1 VVKERKA
8 PQRRL
13 RNHPN
18 GIASLK
24 QDDALKRLI
33 AALQESEGRYKS
45 LVESLPDLVTRFD
58 LDLKYT
64 YVSPSFARTLRQPL
78 DAIIGKRIEDIGL
91 ARSQVD
97 IYNKKLSEV
106 ISTGKTAIVES
117 TLESLQGPRHFHSVM
132 IPERDTHGSVRTVLA
147 VTREV
152 TELKKA
158 EETLRQSVSLL
169 SATLD
174 STADGILVVDKEGKV
189 RTFSRRFAEM
199 WRIPEPILE
208 TKNNAKLLQFVLDQ
222 LDDPEQFLEKAQ
234 KLYSEPEKESF
245 DVLKFKDGRVFERY
259 SQPQRLGEEIVG
271 RVSSFRDVT
280 ARKKAE
286 GALHESEEKFRT
298 LVEGTVTAV
307 ALTDLAGRLTFVNK
321 ALADL
326 LGYSPQKLLGRPF
339 VDFLDPEDKDQ
350 LLNAFRQNASPHEKT
365 PDVEFRVLRKD
376 GDTRHVW
383 TRPTELTIRGE
394 TTGFEAIVV
403 DITDRKRMEEKLN
416 ALHGFALQLNT
427 ASTVDEIV
435 NRTLDAMEF
444 TLGFDHADFC
454 LVRYGSIY
462 IKASRG
468 MPMTISELPTDGP
481 SVIVK
486 AARTKKTL
494 RIIDTR
500 KEPAFLDNPVTG
512 PKGETMHMRSELTV
526 PILVD
531 EEIAA
536 VLNVEHT
543 EVNAFT
549 QQDQML
555 LETLAA
561 DVASALIRLEQ
572 REDLENFVTAL
583 RESEGRYK
591 ALFEDSP
598 MPLWLQDQSEVKK
611 AIDRLK
617 SSGITDFEAYFQSH
631 PEVVRELLG
640 KVKILDVNQATS
652 KLYEAPNR
660 EVYQDGLARLFTE
673 EALDSFRKQLVEI
686 AEGSTIFR
694 NEYTVLTFSGD
705 KKRISLTWS
714 VAPGYEE
721 SFSRVFVSTIDIT
734 ERKRMEDQLKRYS
747 TQLEQLVAERT
758 GALQESERKY
768 RSLVENIP
776 DVTWTA
782 DSNGRLAFI
791 SPNVVRVEGYTPE
804 EFYTRGV
811 SQWSERVHPDDLPRV
826 QKAFESLFT
835 TGKKYDIEYRIRRKD
850 RNWIWVQERAVAT
863 YERDGVLYADGVF
876 SDITDRK
883 RMEEELLKSRRLAA
897 IGELAAMVGHDLRNP
912 LTSIT
917 GAAYYLN
924 TRLAPNLGATEKEM
938 LAIIE
943 KSIRYSDKIVSDLL
957 EYSRE
962 LRLELMET
970 DARSIAEDALV
981 QMNIPK
987 AICIENSTEN
997 KPKVLVDPEKMK
1009 RVFLNLIQNAFDA
1022 MPEGGTLR
1030 ITSQKSSDNLQ
1041 ITFVDSGVGMKN
1053 EVVANL
1059 WNPLFTTKAKGM
1071 GLGLPVAR
1079 RFVEGHGGS
1088 ITVESYP
1095 GRGSTFTVTL
1105 PITSKVEE
1113 MNKR

>member
-1 VVKERKA
+1 VNEKKA
-8 PQRRL
+8 LQRRL
-13 RNHPN
+13 GNHPN

-33 AALQESEGRYKS
+33 AALQESEGRYRS

-64 YVSPSFARTLRQPL
+64 YVSPSFAKTLGQPS

-91 ARSQVD
+91 AKSQVD
-97 IYNKKLSEV
+97 IYKKKLSEV
-106 ISTGKTAIVES
+106 ISTGKAATVES
-117 TLESLQGPRHFHSVM
+117 TFESPQGPRHFHSVM

-158 EETLRQSVSLL
+158 EETLRESVSLL

-174 STADGILVVDKEGKV
+174 STADGILVVDREGKV
-189 RTFSRRFAEM
+189 STFSRRFAEM

-208 TKNNAKLLQFVLDQ
+208 TKNNAKLLQFVLNQ

-245 DVLKFKDGRVFERY
+245 DVLRFKDGRVFERY

-280 ARKKAE
+280 GRKKAE
-286 GALHESEEKFRT
+286 WALHESEEKFRT

-326 LGYSPQKLLGRPF
+326 LGYSPQELLGRPF

-350 LLNAFRQNASPHEKT
+350 LLNAFQQNASPYGKT

-383 TRPTELTIRGE
+383 TRPTKLTIRGE
-394 TTGFEAIVV
+394 TAGFEAIVV

-427 ASTVDEIV
+427 ANTVDEIV

-468 MPMTISELPTDGP
+468 MPMTVSELPTDGP

-531 EEIAA
+531 EETAA

-543 EVNAFT
+543 EVDAFT
-549 QQDQML
+549 EQDQIL

-572 REDLENFVTAL
+572 REDLENFVTAI
-583 RESEGRYK
+583 RESESRYK

-611 AIDRLK
+611 SIDRLK

-631 PEVVRELLG
+631 PEVVRELLD

-652 KLYEAPNR
+652 RLYEAPNR
-660 EVYQDGLARLFTE
+660 EAYKDGLARLFTE
-673 EALDSFRKQLVEI
+673 EAFDSFRKQLVEM
-686 AEGSTIFR
+686 AEGSTHFQ
-694 NEYTVLTFSGD
+694 NEYTTLTFSGD

-734 ERKRMEDQLKRYS
+734 ERKRMEDELKRYS

-758 GALQESERKY
+758 GALQESEKKY

-776 DVTWTA
+776 DVTWTT
-782 DSNGRLAFI
+782 DQRGHTIFI
-791 SPNVVRVEGYTPE
+791 SPNVARVYGYTPQE
-804 EFYTRGV
+804 IYEADDTAWLGRI
-811 SQWSERVHPDDLPRV
+811 HPDDLPHV
-826 QKAFESLFT
+826 QEAFDALFT
-835 TGKKYDIEYRIRRKD
+835 SNKPFDVEYRIRRKD
-850 RNWIWVQERAVAT
+850 GDWIWLHDRSMST
-863 YERDGVLYADGVF
+863 YEKSGMQYADGVF

-924 TRLAPNLGATEKEM
+924 TRLAPSLGAREKEM

-962 LRLELMET
+962 LRLELVET
-970 DARSIAEDALV
+970 DARSIAKDALV
-981 QMNIPK
+981 HITVPK
-987 AICIENSTEN
+987 GIRIANSTEN
-997 KPKVLVDPEKMK
+997 EPKILVDPEKMR

-1030 ITSQKSSDNLQ
+1030 IASQKSNGSLQ
-1041 ITFVDSGVGMKN
+1041 ITFMDSGLGMKN
-1053 EVVANL
+1053 EVVASL

-1071 GLGLPVAR
+1071 GLGLPVAK

-1088 ITVESYP
+1088 IRVESHA
-1095 GRGSTFTVTL
+1095 GEGSTFTVTL
-1105 PITSKVEE
+1105 PITPKVEE
-1113 MNKR
+1113 MIKR